1 MVAALEDKEIAL
13 GDLHFVPFISER
25 EILDRVSEIGAQINL
40 WNLGDNPLVI
50 SVLNGAFVFTA
61 DVVRELAF
69 TCEIAFIQLN
79 SYDGTRS
86 KGEIV
91 MEGAQLG
98 VPVKGRD
105 IIIMED
111 IVDSGLT
118 MFYLVKE
125 LQKRKP
131 ASIRIV
137 TLLHKPEMQEFPL
150 SLDAI
155 GFSIPP
161 EFVVG
166 YGLDYRGLGR
176 NLRSIYK
183 VLPQPEVMG

>member
-1 MVAALEDKEIAL
+1 MVATIATPPVRL
-13 GDLHFVPFISER
+13 ADLSFEPFIDESDIHR
-25 EILDRVSEIGAQINL
+25 RVLEMAASVNK
-40 WNLGDNPLVI
+40 WDLGPNPLMI
-50 SVLNGAFVFTA
+50 SVLNGSFIFSA
-61 DVVRELAF
+61 DLMRELAF
-69 TCEIAFIQLN
+69 TCEIAFIQLQ

-105 IIIMED
+105 IIIVED

-118 MFYLVKE
+118 MYYLVKE
-125 LQKRKP
+125 LIKRKP

-137 TLLHKPEMQEFPL
+137 TLLHKPDMQEFPVT
-150 SLDAI
+150 LDLV
-155 GFSIPP
+155 GFTIPAD
-161 EFVVG
+161 FVVG

-176 NLRSIYK
+176 NLKGLYK
-183 VLPQPEVMG
+183 VVH

>member
-13 GDLHFVPFISER
+13 GDLHFVPYISER
-25 EILDRVSEIGAQINL
+25 EILDRVSEMGAQINL

-61 DVVRELAF
+61 DLVRELAF

-118 MFYLVKE
+118 MYYLVKE

-183 VLPQPEVMG
+183 VLPQPEEMG

>member
-1 MVAALEDKEIAL
+1 MVAALEDKEVSL
-13 GDLHFVPFISER
+13 GDLRFTPFISEK
-25 EILDRVSEIGAQINL
+25 EILHRVSEMGADINL

-61 DVVRELAF
+61 DLVRELAF

-98 VPVKGRD
+98 VQVKGRD

-131 ASIRIV
+131 ASIRIA
-137 TLLHKPEMQEFPL
+137 TLLHKPEMQEFPVT
-150 SLDAI
+150 LDAV
-155 GFSIPP
+155 GFVIPP
-161 EFVVG
+161 AFVVG

-176 NLRSIYK
+176 NLRGIYQEMPNTE
-183 VLPQPEVMG
+183 LI

>member
-25 EILDRVSEIGAQINL
+25 EILNRVSEIGAQLNL

-50 SVLNGAFVFTA
+50 SVLNGAFVFTS
-61 DVVRELAF
+61 DLVRELAF

-105 IIIMED
+105 IIIVED

-150 SLDAI
+150 SLDAV
-155 GFSIPP
+155 GFAIPP

-183 VLPQPEVMG
+183 VLPASEVI